1 MGVGIRSFFEVFGTD
16 ERFLIF
22 ALGSLVLA
30 VALFSMTKGASRATQ
45 LLLGSGALLI
55 VLAFVILAPLNALN
69 LLGSQ
74 AQVSPVA
81 LNFNFGFLALGL
93 GLLFKFRKGTP
104 RER

>member
-22 ALGSLVLA
+22 AVGSLVLA
-30 VALFSMTKGASRATQ
+30 VALFSMTKG
-45 LLLGSGALLI
+45 
-55 VLAFVILAPLNALN
+55 V
-69 LLGSQ
+69 
-74 AQVSPVA
+74 
-81 LNFNFGFLALGL
+81 NFNFGFLALGL